1 MPKPLLGLAAA
12 KAEKGRA
19 TAAAPLAEALL
30 NVTDDE
36 LGSKL
41 VSLLGVTGVD
51 AMLLPYAQRLAVGFF
66 SSEVS
71 AAERL
76 LAQRSAR
83 MRRGTPSAHMRS
95 GAPACAADHPLAQR
109 SARLAQR
116 SARLR
121 SGAPACVGARPL
133 A

>member
-83 MRRGTPSAHMRS
+83 MRRG
-95 GAPACAADHPLAQR
+95 APACAAERPLGAAER
-109 SARLAQR
+109 PLAQR